1 MTNPT
6 FPKHKDVLLNTKI
19 VTSDTLKFR
28 KLIGRQKIVVLGSG
42 EKQTIQHSVFL
53 GKICEANAN
62 LPYNGYNVYI
72 DTGFPSVILIF
83 GVRGTGKSYTL
94 GNIVEGLL
102 DDGAKV
108 STGCNR
114 KALVLFDTL
123 GHFWQMK
130 SPPPDSETD
139 QIQLLKDWGLDKRGF
154 ENVEVFTPTGFPGTD
169 NEDWNEFALAYSD
182 MEIDDWCG
190 LIKMNQFDDPM
201 GQLMSDAYAKV
212 VTNGWDRIVVN
223 EDEIVGSEHVVANP
237 AYTITDLLYCIENDV
252 IIHDED
258 RGFARATTR
267 GLIARLTAM
276 ASWGVFSATGT
287 SIDEIFRRGVLT
299 IIKLNSVPDNL
310 KTLIAGLVVKKI
322 FKNRALGKEKEELM
336 RIKGEQFNE
345 EDIFPEGWVLIDEA
359 HNYCPTTGISSSK
372 EWLIKFVKE
381 GRSYGLGL
389 VGTTQQPSAL
399 DGDLTSQVNVL
410 ICHSLAFAQDIQAA
424 RDRLLNLDLK
434 KVKIDG
440 ETYDSNVLANVLRSL
455 ENGEAVISTRD
466 TNRVFV
472 SRIRPRLAAHGGG
485 HPQVI
490 DL

>member
-1 MTNPT
+1 
-6 FPKHKDVLLNTKI
+6 
-19 VTSDTLKFR
+19 
-28 KLIGRQKIVVLGSG
+28 
-42 EKQTIQHSVFL
+42 
-53 GKICEANAN
+53 
-62 LPYNGYNVYI
+62 
-72 DTGFPSVILIF
+72 VILIF

-94 GNIVEGLL
+94 GNIVEGLIE
-102 DDGAKV
+102 DGAKV

-130 SPPPDSETD
+130 SPPPDSETE
-139 QIQLLKDWGLDKRGF
+139 QTQLLKDWGLNKRGF
-154 ENVEVFTPTGFPGTD
+154 ENVEVFTPAGFPGAAD
-169 NEDWNEFALAYSD
+169 KDWKEFALAYSD

-223 EDEIVGSEHVVANP
+223 EDETVTSEHVEANP
-237 AYTITDLLYCIENDV
+237 AYTITDLVDCIENDV
-252 IIHDED
+252 IIRDDD
-258 RGFARATTR
+258 RGFARATIR
-267 GLIARLTAM
+267 GLLARLTAM

-287 SIDEIFRRGVLT
+287 SIEEIFRRGVLT

-336 RIKGEQFNE
+336 RIKGEEFNE
-345 EDIFPEGWVLIDEA
+345 DDIFPEGWVLIDEA

-434 KVKIDG
+434 KVEIDG

-455 ENGEAVISTRD
+455 ENGEAIISTRD